1 MSLWV
6 ADTSP
11 LIFLAKLNRLDLLRE
26 GAEEVLVP
34 RAVVEEVRQYQ
45 DEACRRIEEA
55 LDLWLRVRPVRD
67 SQVVEVLLADLDP
80 GEAETIALALE
91 VRAERVIM
99 DDLDGRR
106 LCRRVGLTAVGTLG
120 LLLAARLR
128 GDLPSLRAEIERL
141 ERGGFRVGESLRKT
155 VLEAAGE

>member
-26 GAEEVLVP
+26 GAEEILVP
-34 RAVVEEVRQYQ
+34 QAVVEEVQQYQ
-45 DEACRRIEEA
+45 DEARQKIEDA
-55 LDLWLRVRPVRD
+55 LDLWLKVTPVRD
-67 SQVVEVLLADLDP
+67 RRVAEVLLAHVDR

-106 LCRRVGLTAVGTLG
+106 LSRRVGLTAVGTLG

-128 GDLPSLRAEIERL
+128 GDLSSLRAEIERL
-141 ERGGFRVGESLRKT
+141 EKGGFRVGELLRKA

>member
-6 ADTSP
+6 VDTSP
-11 LIFLAKLNRLDLLRE
+11 LIFLAKLDRLELLRG
-26 GAEEVLVP
+26 GADEILVP
-34 RAVVEEVRQYQ
+34 RAVLGEIQEYR
-45 DEACRRIEEA
+45 DEARRRIEEA
-55 LDLWLRVRPVRD
+55 LVWLTVTPVREH
-67 SQVVEVLLADLDP
+67 QVVEVLLADLDL

-91 VRAERVIM
+91 TRAERVVM

-106 LCRRVGLTAVGTLG
+106 FARRVGLTAVGTLG

-128 GDLPSLRAEIERL
+128 GELPSLRAEIERL
-141 ERGGFRVGESLRKT
+141 ERGGFRVGESLRMA

>member
-11 LIFLAKLNRLDLLRE
+11 LIFLAKLDRLDLLQR
-26 GAEEVLVP
+26 GAKEILVP
-34 RAVVEEVRQYQ
+34 PAVVAEVQEYR
-45 DEACRRIEEA
+45 DEAHWRIEEA
-55 LDLWLRVRPVRD
+55 LDKWLTVTPVRD
-67 SQVVEVLLADLDP
+67 RGVVEVLLADLDP

-91 VRAERVIM
+91 IRAERVVM

-106 LCRRVGLTAVGTLG
+106 FARRVELNAIGTLG
-120 LLLAARLR
+120 LLLAACLR
-128 GDLPSLRAEIERL
+128 GELPSLRAEIERL
-141 ERGGFRVGESLRKT
+141 EEGGFRIGESLRQA

>member
-11 LIFLAKLNRLDLLRE
+11 LIFLAKLDRLDLLRR
-26 GAEEVLVP
+26 GADEILVP
-34 RAVVEEVRQYQ
+34 QAVMQEIQEYQ
-45 DEACRRIEEA
+45 DEARQKIEEA
-55 LDLWLRVRPVRD
+55 MGLWLTVTPVRNR
-67 SQVVEVLLADLDP
+67 QVVGVLLADLDL

-91 VRAERVIM
+91 AQAEHVVM

-106 LCRRVGLTAVGTLG
+106 FAGRVGLTAVGTLG
-120 LLLAARLR
+120 LLLAARLK
-128 GDLPSLRAEIERL
+128 GELPSLRAEIERL
-141 ERGGFRVGESLRKT
+141 EREGFRVGEPLRKA